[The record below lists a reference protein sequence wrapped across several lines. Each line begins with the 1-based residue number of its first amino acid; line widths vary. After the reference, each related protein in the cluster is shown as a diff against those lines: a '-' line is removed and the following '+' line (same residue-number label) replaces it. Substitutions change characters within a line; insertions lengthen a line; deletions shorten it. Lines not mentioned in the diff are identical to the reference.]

1 MKSHLRTLVIGA
13 LTVGLMG
20 FFLRNAE
27 LGQVWAAVRS
37 AQGDLL
43 LLSLTLT
50 ALSFALRIERWRY
63 LLKPI
68 GRTSFDSAARA
79 TTIGYAANALL
90 PGRVGE
96 VLRPYILA
104 RRESISGSAAFAT
117 VVIERLFDLFAIVLL
132 VAGFVALFDFPS
144 ADPGLVGVI
153 QAGAMATAAIGAV
166 GVGLVI
172 ALASNPERAARAAL
186 RCGKLAPSGLA
197 HVVTAAVQ
205 RFLVGLAV
213 VKRPDLLALAMA
225 LSLILWA
232 VAAGSM
238 WAAAVAFGI
247 GVSFGGAIVLLG
259 LVALGVAVPT
269 PAGVGGYHA
278 AFQFGVTA
286 LYGAGDDQ
294 AVGAALVMHMISFG
308 PVTVV
313 GLFFM
318 AQEGLHLGGLST
330 LATQADEGT
339 AS

>member
-1 MKSHLRTLVIGA
+1 MKRHLRTLAIGA

-20 FFLRNAE
+20 FFLRNAG

-50 ALSFALRIERWRY
+50 ALRIERWRY

-68 GRTSFDSAARA
+68 GHTSFDSAARA

-166 GVGLVI
+166 GVGVVI

-205 RFLVGLAV
+205 RFRVGLAV

-232 VAAGSM
+232 VAAWSM
-238 WAAAVAFGI
+238 WAPAVAFGI

-259 LVALGVAVPT
+259 LVALGVAVPHQ
-269 PAGVGGYHA
+269 PELVGIMRHSSSA
-278 AFQFGVTA
+278 
-286 LYGAGDDQ
+286 
-294 AVGAALVMHMISFG
+294 SR
-308 PVTVV
+308 
-313 GLFFM
+313 
-318 AQEGLHLGGLST
+318 LST
-330 LATQADEGT
+330 ERVTIKLSAQLL
-339 AS
+339 SCI

>member
-1 MKSHLRTLVIGA
+1 MKSHLRTLLIGA

-37 AQGDLL
+37 AQGDML

-50 ALSFALRIERWRY
+50 ALSLALRIERWRY

-68 GRTSFDSAARA
+68 GHTSFDSAARA

-144 ADPGLVGVI
+144 ADSGLVGVI

-172 ALASNPERAARAAL
+172 ALASNPERATRAAL

-232 VAAGSM
+232 AAAWSM

-330 LATQADEGT
+330 LATQADEGS